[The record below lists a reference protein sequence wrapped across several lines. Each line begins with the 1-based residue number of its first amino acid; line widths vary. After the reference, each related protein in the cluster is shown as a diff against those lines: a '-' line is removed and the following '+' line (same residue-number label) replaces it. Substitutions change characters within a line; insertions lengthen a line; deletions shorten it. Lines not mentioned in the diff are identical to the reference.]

1 MMTKRPIII
10 GAIIEIMADETG
22 PEVSL
27 ASEEFTVVYGNN

>member
-1 MMTKRPIII
+1 
-10 GAIIEIMADETG
+10 MADETG

>member
-1 MMTKRPIII
+1 MMTKRPIIM
-10 GAIIEIMADETG
+10 GAIIETMADGTG